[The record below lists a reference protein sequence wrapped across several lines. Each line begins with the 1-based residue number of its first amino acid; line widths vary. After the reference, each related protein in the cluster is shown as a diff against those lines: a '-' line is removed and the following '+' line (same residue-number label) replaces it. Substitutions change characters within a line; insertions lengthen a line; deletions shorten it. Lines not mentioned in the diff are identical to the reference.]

1 MIGLFLMIFVV
12 AGGMTIDA
20 QPVEKKPEIKTEF
33 KKAIQINNP
42 NWKIDML
49 IDSINRRM
57 EHGDATLMRCP
68 KTSCKTISE
77 LKEVL

>member
-1 MIGLFLMIFVV
+1 MIALILTVLVVSSGLV
-12 AGGMTIDA
+12 IDA
-20 QPVEKKPEIKTEF
+20 QPVKKKPVIKKIF

-42 NWKIDML
+42 NWKMDML

-68 KTSCKTISE
+68 KVSCKEVSE
-77 LKEVL
+77 LREVL